1 MPLFLQLVAQLASGG
16 AWRMGGTWMGRGE
29 GKEILDRAAWHTHTE
44 SSSTQHTWDSERK
57 QADGAEEASRQCGLE
72 RESGVK
78 FWTVLKNRRENLHF

>member
-1 MPLFLQLVAQLASGG
+1 
-16 AWRMGGTWMGRGE
+16 MGGTWMGRGE

-57 QADGAEEASRQCGLE
+57 QADGAEEASRQCELE

-78 FWTVLKNRRENLHF
+78 FWTHKIQRDQKTQLLFLKSLE